1 MKKTLLSCM
10 LLAGLSA
17 NAQLADGSIAPN
29 FTFTDTDGTVHT
41 LYDYLDQGKTVVLD
55 VSAAWCG
62 PCWNFHNSHALKDLY
77 EAHGPTGFPDVQAN
91 TTNDVMVLFVEGEQD
106 NTPAQ
111 ITGTSGSGVLSSQG
125 DWTVGTTY
133 PIIDLPSDAAGN
145 SFMTGYAI
153 GYFPTVYMICP
164 NRLVTEIGVT
174 PNGTSYYTGAQIY
187 ALTDECPAPASA
199 AADVAALAYTGDINK
214 CDGNYTPKVRIQNNG
229 TSPLTSATVTVTSGA
244 TTVSTGTYSGNLATY
259 GVAEV
264 TCTQIAGYTGGTLNI
279 TVTTT
284 GDASAT
290 NNVVSQ
296 LIETPE
302 VTGYAITVKVFTD
315 NYPAETTWEI
325 RNSANA
331 VVASGGPYQGN
342 GNSAGGADALQ
353 TKTHNVTLPSVNDC
367 YKIIVK
373 DSYGDGFA
381 YGTNP
386 AGQYGLEVVS
396 NGQSII
402 NLDLGDFGNTFTRDA
417 AMITDETSSIIE
429 LAANNFQIY
438 PNPATDVVNV
448 SFEALNSDY
457 VVSLVDLTGRVLMS
471 NEYKALNGAQ
481 VIEMPVSGL
490 AKGNYLVKITANGA
504 SLVQQVAIK

>member
-29 FTFTDTDGTVHT
+29 FTFTDIDGTEHT
-41 LYDYLDQGKTVVLD
+41 LYDYLDQGKTVILD

-133 PIIDLPSDAAGN
+133 PIIDLPSNAAGN

-164 NRLVTEIGVT
+164 NRLVTEIGTT

-199 AADVAALAYTGDINK
+199 AADVAALAYTADTEICPG
-214 CDGNYTPKVRIQNNG
+214 TPYVPTVRIQNNG
-229 TSPLTSATVTVTSGA
+229 TTNLTNATVTITQNGN
-244 TTVSTGTYSGNLATY
+244 TVSTGTYSGNLATY
-259 GVAEV
+259 GVATV
-264 TCTQIAGYTGGTLNI
+264 TCSSINSPAAGNLVV

-284 GDASAT
+284 NDALASNGNLTSSLSIASAAT
-290 NNVVSQ
+290 SPQAVVK
-296 LIETPE
+296 I
-302 VTGYAITVKVFTD
+302 VTDRYGDEFSWNIK
-315 NYPAETTWEI
+315 
-325 RNSANA
+325 NSNG
-331 VVASGGPYQGN
+331 VTVASGGPYTTQSTN
-342 GNSAGGADALQ
+342 GAYPQADVTFTMSPSECYA
-353 TKTHNVTLPSVNDC
+353 VTLL
-367 YKIIVK
+367 
-373 DSYGDGFA
+373 DSYGDGFNSG
-381 YGTNP
+381 YGNGSFKVLTGGTEIVSITNWTNS
-386 AGQYGLEVVS
+386 AVNKKVVT
-396 NGQSII
+396 NA
-402 NLDLGDFGNTFTRDA
+402 NLNVNELGISDL
-417 AMITDETSSIIE
+417 S
-429 LAANNFQIY
+429 IY